1 MATTQQLQQQA
12 QNDRDAKASKKHSY
26 VKKTKNDNDK
36 INNNSKKGKI
46 KVSGFAILRTKKLK
60 TFANIKASSNHVH
73 RVNNTPNANPELT
86 ANNRILVGSNDL
98 ENDVKAYLQAN
109 ITAKNPDGTYK
120 VRKDNVLCTEH
131 VLTASPEFFKDG
143 NTKKLRAWVNKNI
156 EFLKEKHGSNLV
168 HAVLHLDETTPH
180 IHAYTVPILDGKLN
194 QKHFTGTK
202 AKMRQMQ
209 SDYAL
214 KMAPFGLQRGISGS
228 RATHQSVQ
236 RFYAQIQ
243 PMPAPQ
249 ITVTNS
255 LKNILN
261 PSAAFAA
268 ATVKLQQELETKTAQ
283 LNALKA
289 QLNNAKKRAK
299 VVNKIKENADKKH
312 ENAEKIVEHTKTQN
326 NDLRAI
332 NSQLINE
339 QAQISEQLALYKKYE
354 AQIKQMEEQSRL
366 QKEQEL
372 QQQRELEK
380 QASHAE
386 YYKNNKEERG
396 LTR

>member
-36 INNNSKKGKI
+36 INTKIKGKI

-86 ANNRILVGSNDL
+86 QNNRILVGSSDL
-98 ENDVKAYLQAN
+98 EADVKAYLQAN
-109 ITAKNPDGTYK
+109 IEARKPDGTYK

-180 IHAYTVPILDGKLN
+180 IHAYTVPILNGKLN

-214 KMAPFGLQRGISGS
+214 KMAPFGLQRGIAGS
-228 RATHQSVQ
+228 KATHQNIQ
-236 RFYAQIQ
+236 RFYGQIQ
-243 PMPAPQ
+243 PMPAPE
-249 ITVTNS
+249 ITIKNS
-255 LKNILN
+255 FKNILN

-289 QLNNAKKRAK
+289 QLDNAKKRAK
-299 VVNKIKENADKKH
+299 VVNKIKQNADKKH
-312 ENAEKIVEHTKTQN
+312 ENAEKIVEHVNDQN
-326 NDLRAI
+326 NDLRGI
-332 NSQLINE
+332 NSQLIAE
-339 QAQISEQLALYKKYE
+339 QGQIQEQLALYKKYE
-354 AQIKQMEEQSRL
+354 QQIKQFEEQQRL
-366 QKEQEL
+366 QREQQL
-372 QQQRELEK
+372 SQQCDLEK
-380 QASHAE
+380 QARHAE
-386 YYKNNKEERG
+386 YYKKEGIERG
-396 LTR
+396 LSR

>member
-26 VKKTKNDNDK
+26 VKSKKNDNDK
-36 INNNSKKGKI
+36 INTNSKKGKI

-86 ANNRILVGSNDL
+86 QNNRILIGSTDL
-98 ENDVKAYLQAN
+98 ETDVKAYLQAN
-109 ITAKNPDGTYK
+109 ITAQNPDGTFK
-120 VRKDNVLCTEH
+120 LRKDNVICAEH
-131 VLTASPEFFKDG
+131 VLTASPEFFADR
-143 NTKKLRAWVNKNI
+143 NTKKLRAWVNINI

-168 HAVLHLDETTPH
+168 HAVLHMDETTPH
-180 IHAYTVPILDGKLN
+180 IHAYTVPIVNGKLK
-194 QKHFTGTK
+194 QKAFTGTR

-209 SDYAL
+209 SDYAT

-243 PMPAPQ
+243 PMPLPE
-249 ITVTNS
+249 ITINIS

-261 PSAAFAA
+261 PKAAFTT
-268 ATVKLQQELETKTAQ
+268 ATTKLQQELETKTAQ

-289 QLNNAKKRAK
+289 QLDNAKKQAK

-312 ENAEKIVEHTKTQN
+312 EKAEKIVEHVKDQN
-326 NDLRAI
+326 NDLRGI
-332 NSQLINE
+332 NQQLISE

-354 AQIKQMEEQSRL
+354 AQIKQFEEQQRL
-366 QKEQEL
+366 QREQQL
-372 QQQRELEK
+372 SQQHDLEK
-380 QASHAE
+380 QARHAE
-386 YYKNNKEERG
+386 YYKNPEFR
-396 LTR
+396 